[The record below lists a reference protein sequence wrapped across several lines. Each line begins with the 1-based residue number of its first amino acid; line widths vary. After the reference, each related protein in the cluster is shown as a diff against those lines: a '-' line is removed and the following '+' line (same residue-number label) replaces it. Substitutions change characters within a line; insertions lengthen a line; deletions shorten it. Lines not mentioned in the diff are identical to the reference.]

1 MVPKVFWCVLSKKW
15 FCNSCQVK
23 TEFRIESI
31 SYEKME
37 TILPLVS
44 LLNEGRFEYPI
55 LKERLDD
62 MLSRGNYQ
70 CIGVYRENELIGICG
85 FWLLNKLYAG
95 KHLEPDNV
103 YVKSEYRNKGIG
115 NLMMQWLFDYA
126 KQLDCEG
133 LEVNCYIKNIKG
145 KKFWE
150 SQGFNALGYH
160 MIKKF

>member
-1 MVPKVFWCVLSKKW
+1 MGLKAFWCVLLKKW
-15 FCNSCQVK
+15 FCNSCLVK
-23 TEFRIESI
+23 AEFEIELI

-37 TILPLVS
+37 TILPLVV
-44 LLNEGRFEYPI
+44 LLNEGRFEYQI

-62 MLSRGNYQ
+62 MLSMGNYQ
-70 CIGVYRENELIGICG
+70 CIGVYRENELLGICG

-103 YVKSEYRNKGIG
+103 YVKPEYRSKGIG

-126 KQLDCEG
+126 KQIGCEG
-133 LEVNCYIKNIKG
+133 LEVNCYAKNIKG
-145 KKFWE
+145 KMFWE
-150 SQGFNALGYH
+150 SQGFNALGHH

>member
-1 MVPKVFWCVLSKKW
+1 MKA
-15 FCNSCQVK
+15 
-23 TEFRIESI
+23 EFEIELI

-37 TILPLVS
+37 TILPLVV
-44 LLNEGRFEYPI
+44 LLNEGRFEYQI

-62 MLSRGNYQ
+62 MLSMGNYQ
-70 CIGVYRENELIGICG
+70 CIGVYRENELLGICG

-103 YVKSEYRNKGIG
+103 YVKPEYRSKGIG

-126 KQLDCEG
+126 KQIGCEG
-133 LEVNCYIKNIKG
+133 LEVNCYAKNIKG
-145 KKFWE
+145 KMFWE
-150 SQGFNALGYH
+150 SQGFNALGHH